1 VTSGTNFEIHIQ
13 TAVNKDVTGEL
24 ELYLRR
30 ILASNGLENVNFDI
44 KPVNTIGADKQT
56 GKKRLIVDKR

>member
-1 VTSGTNFEIHIQ
+1 MTSGTNFEIHIQ
-13 TAVNKDVTGEL
+13 TAGNKNVTEEP

-30 ILASNGLENVNFDI
+30 ILASNGLENINFDI
-44 KPVNTIGADKQT
+44 KTVDTIGADKQT